1 MDRTVADLNIAYFKK
16 LLESETEPAKRETIE
31 RLLAEEEAKLA
42 RTQTDN
48 AGRPNKS

>member
-16 LLESETEPAKRETIE
+16 LLETETDPAKRQTME

-42 RTQTDN
+42 QAQADK
-48 AGRPNKS
+48 ADRPNKS